1 MARKSKAADA
11 DGAAVEGEKKGKGNL
26 VPALVIAAGLVGGG
40 FLMGGRT
47 AAPSA
52 AAPAEGEAPRAAEE
66 HEEEPVP
73 GEVLTL
79 DTMTLNLADGS
90 FLKVGLALQL
100 VEGVTPGGGGGH
112 GGGGDA
118 DPKAYAAQALD
129 EAIHVL
135 GGHTF
140 DDLLT
145 PDGREKVK
153 KELSERIGER
163 YHGDVMAV
171 YFTEFVM
178 Q

>member
-1 MARKSKAADA
+1 MARKNKAADA
-11 DGAAVEGEKKGKGNL
+11 EAAATEGEKKSKSNL
-26 VPALVIAAGLVGGG
+26 VPALVIAVGLVAGG

-47 AAPSA
+47 ASPSA
-52 AAPAEGEAPRAAEE
+52 AATSDGEAARAAEE
-66 HEEEPVP
+66 QVEEKVP

-100 VEGVTPGGGGGH
+100 AEGVQPGEAGGH
-112 GGGGDA
+112 GGGGG
-118 DPKAYAAQALD
+118 DPKAWAAPALD
-129 EAIHVL
+129 EAISVF

-140 DDLLT
+140 DELLD
-145 PDGREKVK
+145 PKGREKVK
-153 KELSERIGER
+153 ATLAEHIGER
-163 YHGDVMAV
+163 YHGDVLAV